1 MTQTH
6 TEDSTRLLT
15 RADLSERL
23 QISKRTISRMLSSGE
38 LPRPAKIGR
47 LVRWREVDVA
57 RFIENLIDD
66 KVKSPYNQ

>member
-6 TEDSTRLLT
+6 TAIAEDLTRLLT

-47 LVRWREVDVA
+47 LVRWRESDIA
-57 RFIENLIDD
+57 QFIERMIDQ
-66 KVKSPYNQ
+66 KPR